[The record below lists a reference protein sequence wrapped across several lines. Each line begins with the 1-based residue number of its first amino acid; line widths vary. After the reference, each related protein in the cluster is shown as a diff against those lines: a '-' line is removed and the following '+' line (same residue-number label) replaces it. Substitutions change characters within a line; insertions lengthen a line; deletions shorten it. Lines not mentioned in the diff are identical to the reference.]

1 MLELEPDLVTL
12 LESDAIILVGTV
24 AADGLPEASRGWGLA
39 VRPEADPPEVR
50 LLMPVASA
58 RARENLETTGRIA
71 ITVTDVET
79 LRSAQVK
86 GRVARFEPATDA
98 DARAHE
104 RSFTALTEA
113 LQRAD
118 GTDPE
123 LFRRVKPGALTAVIA
138 TLEEVYDQTPGP
150 AAGVRLAPSADAP

>member
-24 AADGLPEASRGWGLA
+24 APDGLAEASRGWGLT
-39 VRPEADPPEVR
+39 VRADADPPEIR
-50 LLMPVASA
+50 LLVPVAA
-58 RARENLETTGRIA
+58 DRTRENLEATGRIA
-71 ITVTDVET
+71 VTVTDVET

-86 GRVARFEPATDA
+86 GRVARFEPATAA

-104 RSFTALTEA
+104 RSFAALTEA
-113 LQRAD
+113 LHRSD
-118 GTDPE
+118 GTDPA
-123 LFRRVKPGALTAVIA
+123 LFQNVKPGPLTAVVA

-150 AAGVRLAPSADAP
+150 AAGVRLAPTAEPS

>member
-24 AADGLPEASRGWGLA
+24 AADGLPEASRGWGLT
-39 VRPEADPPEVR
+39 VRTEADPPEVR

-104 RSFTALTEA
+104 RSFVALAEA
-113 LQRAD
+113 LERAD
-118 GTDPE
+118 GTDPT
-123 LFRRVKPGALTAVIA
+123 LLANRKPGALTALVA

-150 AAGVRLAPSADAP
+150 AAGARLAPTEGPQ

>member
-1 MLELEPDLVTL
+1 MLELAPDVVTH
-12 LESDAIILVGTV
+12 LESDSIILVGTV
-24 AADGLPEASRGWGLA
+24 AADGLPEASRGWGLT
-39 VRPEADPPEVR
+39 VRTNADPPEVR
-50 LLMPVASA
+50 LLMPLAST
-58 RARENLETTGRIA
+58 RARENLEATGRIA

-98 DARAHE
+98 DARAHQ
-104 RSFTALTEA
+104 RSFAALAEA

-118 GTDPE
+118 GTDPT
-123 LFRRVKPGALTAVIA
+123 LLVNRKPGPLTAVVA

-150 AAGVRLAPSADAP
+150 AAGARLAPTAEPQ